1 MLDCF
6 PKIAL
11 STSLHI
17 INLKL
22 VFPSP
27 FLIYNLVTRRE
38 FHVHG
43 ANRAQLVQCPIN
55 LHKVSLQKKSNVQLK
70 FEMLNKSYDKLMTS

>member
-17 INLKL
+17 TSSL
-22 VFPSP
+22 PSLLL
-27 FLIYNLVTRRE
+27 FFIYNLVTRRE
-38 FHVHG
+38 FHAHG

>member
-6 PKIAL
+6 PKIVL

-17 INLKL
+17 TSSLSSL
-22 VFPSP
+22 LLF
-27 FLIYNLVTRRE
+27 FIYNLVTRRE

>member
-17 INLKL
+17 TSSL
-22 VFPSP
+22 PSLLL
-27 FLIYNLVTRRE
+27 FFIYNLVTRRE